1 MPYITQKQKTELETW
16 GAKPKDAGELNYVI
30 TRIIDEYLGNE
41 LRYQRINDVVGVLE
55 CAKLEIYR
63 RLAAP
68 YEDKKR
74 DENGEVYRQR

>member
-1 MPYITQKQKTELETW
+1 MPYITSKQRTELETW
-16 GAKPKDAGELNYVI
+16 GAKPQDAGELNYVI

-41 LRYQRINDVVGVLE
+41 LRYQKINDVVGVLE
-55 CAKLEIYR
+55 CAKLEMYA
-63 RLAAP
+63 RLARS